1 MSYKRQ
7 KDTLINYSFQWM
19 SSKTRRERIYYL
31 SKEFLDKLLQTLVL
45 LYIPD
50 VHLKRKKENKNLP
63 KVFELGF
70 WNLLARNCF
79 FISIN
84 IDVFWDQKKTIITFI
99 NINKIIKSL
108 SVNKIKEPD
117 CISAKFVKMSANVI
131 VI

>member
-1 MSYKRQ
+1 
-7 KDTLINYSFQWM
+7 M
-19 SSKTRRERIYYL
+19 SSKTRRERTYYH
-31 SKEFLDKLLQTLVL
+31 SKECLDKLLQTLVL

-117 CISAKFVKMSANVI
+117 CTSAKFVKMSANVI